1 MQGFQVNA
9 QARPSLRKGVRL
21 RRDRDGTPILLVP
34 EGALVLNPSAAVALE
49 LVDGK
54 RSVAQLVDAVVE
66 RFEVTPERAA
76 ADLLEL
82 FERLEAR
89 GFINLARSLC

>member
-1 MQGFQVNA
+1 MNA
-9 QARPSLRKGVRL
+9 QARPSLGKGVRL
-21 RRDRDGTPILLVP
+21 RREPDGTMILLVP
-34 EGALVLNPSAAVALE
+34 EGALVLNPSAAAALE

-66 RFEVTPERAA
+66 QFEVTPERAA
-76 ADLLEL
+76 AELLEL

-89 GFINLARSLC
+89 GFVTLARSLC

>member
-1 MQGFQVNA
+1 MNA

-21 RRDRDGTPILLVP
+21 RRDRDGTTILLVP
-34 EGALVLNPSAAVALE
+34 EGALVLNPPAAAALE

-54 RSVAQLVDAVVE
+54 RSLAQLVDAIVE
-66 RFEVTPERAA
+66 RFEVTPQRAA

-89 GFINLARSLC
+89 GFITLARSLC

>member
-1 MQGFQVNA
+1 MNA
-9 QARPSLRKGVRL
+9 QARPSLGKGVRL
-21 RRDRDGTPILLVP
+21 RRDGDGTMILLVP
-34 EGALVLNPSAAVALE
+34 EGALVLNPPAAAALE

-54 RSVAQLVDAVVE
+54 RSLAELVDAIVE
-66 RFEVTPERAA
+66 RFEVTPECAA

-89 GFINLARSLC
+89 GFISIARSLC